1 MNFNIILKTS
11 RSITIELDN
20 HDIYESKEAFDVFV
34 NETLVL
40 ENQKRN
46 VFSIYGL
53 LPSTNYT
60 ITLIGKST
68 LIKTSQ
74 ELTTSFEYVSLNVR
88 DFGAIGDGVSD
99 DSAAIQTAILACPD
113 QGRIFIP
120 KGTYI
125 SAPIFLKSN
134 ILIELEKGTIILGHT
149 DITRYGILPG
159 LVPLNDGSDD
169 YNLGSWEGNPLPQHA
184 SQITGINIKNV
195 QIIGEATID
204 CNAERALWW
213 DNHRI
218 PKRGAWRPNGVFLN
232 NCENIIFQ
240 GLSVTNTGSWNL
252 HPYFSK
258 HIRFLDMKLISPKD
272 SPNTDGCN
280 PESCDGVDIIG
291 IDFSVGDDCIAIK
304 SGKIYMG
311 AKYKRPSENFQ
322 IRNCLMA
329 FGHGAVVFG
338 SENSGGIKNIATER
352 CIFRKTDRGLR
363 IKTRRGRGKDAII
376 DGITFK
382 HILMDEV
389 LSPLVINMYYDRCDP
404 DGLSEYVYSKKPLP
418 VDERTPYLGEF
429 TFKDMICTN
438 VEVAA
443 GFFYGLPEM
452 PIKKISIENVSF
464 TYKEHAEPGYPAMMQ
479 QLDPMAK
486 KGLYFNCVDE
496 VVLKNVIVTDP
507 DGEAVEYHNV
517 KSFKEA

>member
-1 MNFNIILKTS
+1 MKFNILLVTS
-11 RSITIELDN
+11 RSVTLELDN

-34 NETLVL
+34 DDVLVY
-40 ENQKRN
+40 ENHKRN
-46 VFSIYGL
+46 VLSIYGL
-53 LPSTNYT
+53 LPQKDYT
-60 ITLIGKST
+60 ITIMG
-68 LIKTSQ
+68 KTSA
-74 ELTTSFEYVSLNVR
+74 LSTSHSITTAYEYVSLNVR
-88 DFGAIGDGVSD
+88 DFGAIGDGIHD

-113 QGRIFIP
+113 FGRVYLP
-120 KGTYI
+120 KGTYV

-184 SQITGINIKNV
+184 SQITGINVKNV
-195 QIIGEATID
+195 TIIGEATID
-204 CNAERALWW
+204 CNAEKAGWW
-213 DNHRI
+213 DNHRV

-232 NCENIIFQ
+232 QCENIVFQ
-240 GLSVTNTGSWNL
+240 GVAITNTGAWNL

-258 HIRFLDMKLISPKD
+258 NISFLDMKLISPKD
-272 SPNTDGCN
+272 SPNTDGCD

-291 IDFSVGDDCIAIK
+291 VDFSVGDDCIAIK

-311 AKYKRPSENFQ
+311 AKYKKPSENFQ
-322 IRNCLMA
+322 IRNCLME

-338 SENSGGIKNIATER
+338 SENSGGIRNIWTER

-382 HILMDEV
+382 NILMDEV

-418 VDERTPYLGEF
+418 IDERTPFLGEF
-429 TFKDMICTN
+429 TFKDMTCTN

-452 PIKKISIENVSF
+452 PIKKITIENVTFS
-464 TYKEHAEPGYPAMMQ
+464 YKEDAEPGYPAMMQ
-479 QLDPMAK
+479 HLDPMAK
-486 KGLYFNCVDE
+486 KGLYFNFVDDVE
-496 VVLKNVIVTDP
+496 LSNVTVIDP
-507 DGEAVEYHNV
+507 EGDEVEYHHV
-517 KSFKEA
+517 KSFKKA